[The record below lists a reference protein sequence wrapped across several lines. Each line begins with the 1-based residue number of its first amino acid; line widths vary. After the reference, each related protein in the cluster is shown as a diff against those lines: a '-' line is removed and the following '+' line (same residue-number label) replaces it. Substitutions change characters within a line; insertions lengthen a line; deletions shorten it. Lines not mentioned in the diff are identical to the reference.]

1 MSFNVQEVAQLLK
14 QAKENKKPYIF
25 FTGAGCSVKADVP
38 SATDLIQEICEKF
51 PIQVKNL
58 DPEKDKYNY
67 GKYMSALDKDER
79 RRLLKP
85 HIIDNKKINWA
96 HIALACLM
104 QSGYIQRVL
113 TFNFDSILSRAC
125 NLLGLHPSIYDFATA
140 NPHLYHLINDPSIV
154 HLHGQGTGFVQ
165 LNTGEETEKHTAKL
179 GEFIAATLNSN
190 PSLFIGYSGNADAFF
205 PLLEE
210 KYSEQHRLIWTGTR
224 ETSDDLEAESVKN
237 FLKKNKNITH
247 YIGKVFADDFLIQ
260 LAKELECFPPELFS
274 NTYRFLDQ
282 QLENIQSYP
291 LGDGLDILANLTGY
305 LKEQAEKPL
314 NKSLYTAVIH
324 KYPNKESTEG
334 FSEKAI
340 NDIMWAYDQ
349 QARYLK
355 SQEKFEESHRIY
367 DQALEISARHY
378 GCIHNYALS
387 LAVYANIKSDQSL
400 FKKAFNLNEKA
411 FQLQPNNADNIGNY
425 ALALSNLVQ
434 INQDELLFEKAFV
447 QYEKAL
453 KIQPEHADHLG
464 NYGNALSDLAKIKQ
478 DESLFEKAFV
488 QYEKALK
495 IQPEHADHL
504 GNYSNALSDLAK
516 IKQDESLFEKAFV
529 QYENALKIQPE
540 HANHLGNYGNALS
553 DLAKIKQD
561 ESLFEKAF
569 VQYEKALKIQPEHAD
584 HLGNY
589 GTALSELAKIKQDE
603 SLFEKAFVQ
612 YESALKIQPNETYNL
627 ACYYALIRDSEK
639 SKINLLHAEKHDT
652 LPKNSL
658 KYLKEDIDLDNV
670 RNEPWFTELLERL
683 KAKEEAEKVA

>member
-14 QAKENKKPYIF
+14 QAKENKKPYVF
-25 FTGAGCSVKADVP
+25 FTGAGCSITAGVP
-38 SATDLIQEICEKF
+38 SATGLIDEIREKF
-51 PIQVKNL
+51 QIQVKNI
-58 DPEKDKYNY
+58 DSEKDKYNY

-85 HIIDNKKINWA
+85 HIIDNKKINWS

-104 QSGYIQRVL
+104 QGGYIQRVL

-165 LNTGEETEKHTAKL
+165 LNTPEETQKHTEQL
-179 GEFIAATLNSN
+179 GDFIASTLNSN
-190 PSLFIGYSGNADAFF
+190 PSLFIGYSGNADEFF
-205 PLLEE
+205 PLLEK
-210 KYSEQHRLIWTGTR
+210 KYSEQHRLIWTGR
-224 ETSDDLEAESVKN
+224 KENLDLIEVEPVKG
-237 FLKKNKNITH
+237 FLKKNNNLTH
-247 YIGKVFADDFLIQ
+247 YIGGIDADDFLIQ

-274 NTYRFLDQ
+274 NPYSFLDQ
-282 QLENIQSYP
+282 QLENIQPYP
-291 LGDGLDILANLTGY
+291 LGDGLDILENLTGY
-305 LKEQAEKPL
+305 LKEQAKKPL
-314 NKSLYTAVIH
+314 TKSLYTAVIH
-324 KYPNKESTEG
+324 KYPNKESTKG
-334 FSEKAI
+334 LTEKAI

-349 QARYLK
+349 QARYLEN
-355 SQEKFEESHRIY
+355 QEKFEDSHRVY
-367 DQALEISARHY
+367 DQALAISARHY
-378 GCIHNYALS
+378 GCLHNYALS

-425 ALALSNLVQ
+425 ALALSNLAR
-434 INQDELLFEKAFV
+434 IKQDQMLFESAFEQYKKALNIQPNHLSNLGNYGIALSDLANLKKEELLFESAFEQFKKALNIQSDHVNNLSNYGNALSRLAHLKNDENLFNKAFE

-453 KIQPEHADHLG
+453 KVQPGVNNLS
-464 NYGNALSDLAKIKQ
+464 NYGIALTSLAKLKN
-478 DESLFEKAFV
+478 DENLFNKAF
-488 QYEKALK
+488 E
-495 IQPEHADHL
+495 
-504 GNYSNALSDLAK
+504 
-516 IKQDESLFEKAFV
+516 

-540 HANHLGNYGNALS
+540 NANNLGNYGSALS
-553 DLAKIKQD
+553 D
-561 ESLFEKAF
+561 
-569 VQYEKALKIQPEHAD
+569 
-584 HLGNY
+584 
-589 GTALSELAKIKQDE
+589 LAKIKQDE

-639 SKINLLHAEKHDT
+639 SKINLLHAEKYDT
-652 LPKNSL
+652 LPKNSP
-658 KYLKEDIDLDNV
+658 KYLKEDTDLDNI

>member
-14 QAKENKKPYIF
+14 QAKENKKPYVF

-38 SATDLIQEICEKF
+38 SATGLIQEICEKF

-104 QSGYIQRVL
+104 QGGYIQRVL

-274 NTYRFLDQ
+274 NPYRFLDQ

-334 FSEKAI
+334 LTEKAI

-387 LAVYANIKSDQSL
+387 LAVYTNIKSDQSL

-425 ALALSNLVQ
+425 ALALSNLAQ
-434 INQDELLFEKAFV
+434 INQDELLFEKAFE
-447 QYEKAL
+447 QFQMTL
-453 KIQPEHADHLG
+453 KILPDHAGYLNNYGVALADLAILQNNENLFNKAIEQYQMALNVQPDDADYLN
-464 NYGNALSDLAKIKQ
+464 NYGNSLAGSARLKN
-478 DESLFEKAFV
+478 DESLFNKAFEQFQKSLKV
-488 QYEKALK
+488 QPNRANYINNYGAALT
-495 IQPEHADHL
+495 
-504 GNYSNALSDLAK
+504 SLAK
-516 IKQDESLFEKAFV
+516 LKNDENLFNNAFE
-529 QYENALKIQPE
+529 QYQ
-540 HANHLGNYGNALS
+540 
-553 DLAKIKQD
+553 
-561 ESLFEKAF
+561 
-569 VQYEKALKIQPEHAD
+569 
-584 HLGNY
+584 
-589 GTALSELAKIKQDE
+589 
-603 SLFEKAFVQ
+603 
-612 YESALKIQPNETYNL
+612 SALKIQPNHTYNL
-627 ACYYALIRDSEK
+627 ACYYSIKNNKELCKE
-639 SKINLLHAEKHDT
+639 NLLHAAEHNT
-652 LPKNSL
+652 LPSSKHLN
-658 KYLKEDIDLDNV
+658 EDSDLNNV
-670 RNEPWFTELLERL
+670 RTEQWFIELLERL
-683 KAKEEAEKVA
+683 KEQEQMVETA

>member
-14 QAKENKKPYIF
+14 QAKENKKPYVF

-38 SATDLIQEICEKF
+38 TATKLIQEICEKF

-58 DPEKDKYNY
+58 DPDKDKYNY

-96 HIALACLM
+96 HIALACLI
-104 QSGYIQRVL
+104 QSGYIERVL

-125 NLLGLHPSIYDFATA
+125 NMLGLHPSIYDFATA

-210 KYSEQHRLIWTGTR
+210 KYSEQHRLIWTGTKKNIDDI
-224 ETSDDLEAESVKN
+224 ESDSVKN
-237 FLKKNKNITH
+237 FLKKNNNLTH
-247 YIGKVFADDFLIQ
+247 YIGDTYADDFLIQ
-260 LAKELECFPPELFS
+260 LAKELDCFPPELFS
-274 NTYRFLDQ
+274 NPYRFLNQ
-282 QLENIQSYP
+282 QLENIQPYP
-291 LGDGLDILANLTGY
+291 LGDGLDILENLTGY

-314 NKSLYTAVIH
+314 NKSLYTSVIH
-324 KYPNKESTEG
+324 KYQNKDSTKG
-334 FSEKAI
+334 LTEKAI

-355 SQEKFEESHRIY
+355 SQEKFEESHRVY

-400 FKKAFNLNEKA
+400 FKKAFNLNKKA

-425 ALALSNLVQ
+425 ALALSNLAR
-434 INQDELLFEKAFV
+434 IKQDEMLFESAFEQYKKSLNIQPDHLNNLGNYGIALSNLAKLKKEELLFESAFE
-447 QYEKAL
+447 QYKKAL
-453 KIQPEHADHLG
+453 NIKSDHLNNLS
-464 NYGNALSDLAKIKQ
+464 NYGNALSRLAHLKN
-478 DESLFEKAFV
+478 DENLFNKG
-488 QYEKALK
+488 Q
-495 IQPEHADHL
+495 
-504 GNYSNALSDLAK
+504 
-516 IKQDESLFEKAFV
+516 
-529 QYENALKIQPE
+529 
-540 HANHLGNYGNALS
+540 
-553 DLAKIKQD
+553 
-561 ESLFEKAF
+561 
-569 VQYEKALKIQPEHAD
+569 
-584 HLGNY
+584 
-589 GTALSELAKIKQDE
+589 
-603 SLFEKAFVQ
+603 
-612 YESALKIQPNETYNL
+612 
-627 ACYYALIRDSEK
+627 
-639 SKINLLHAEKHDT
+639 SKT
-652 LPKNSL
+652 
-658 KYLKEDIDLDNV
+658 
-670 RNEPWFTELLERL
+670 
-683 KAKEEAEKVA
+683 